1 MKNILTLTCASVV
14 ALGCATDLSAATPTT
29 KQGDAGLKAQV
40 EMLMKRVNELEA
52 REKAVGGLTEKE
64 ATTSGN
70 NLNLKL
76 SGQVN
81 RAVLWHDDGDH
92 SNVVHVD
99 PSSNS
104 STRFRI
110 EATGKLSETNKVGA
124 VIEAG
129 VRSNAAEKVD
139 VHYANDSTVTPKICI
154 AKAFFDSE
162 RWGEVILGQ
171 DWTAASKATRD
182 TDLSNTD
189 AISSGT
195 SVGHLAGGTIF
206 VDKSK
211 ASTDPA
217 FNAKAANKA
226 KTAGGAYLKI
236 SEIFNDI
243 GNGGATGRENLI
255 KYFTPKFWGTKLGA
269 THSYKGRNDVWD
281 VVVKHAST
289 VMGTKLA
296 VQGSYIHD
304 LANTS
309 AIDTTNG
316 TAPAKFTQWN
326 GSIGA
331 LFPIGLSLQFATTSR
346 NWKVKNAPDGKIYY
360 GKVGYQQNFFEA
372 GKTALALDYG
382 HFENMFLNLGPNNTY
397 VKKDFVGK
405 TYGAGLVQ
413 HIDRIA
419 TEIYLSARVYA
430 LDGDS
435 KDAARYKDITMVMS
449 GLRVKF

>member
-14 ALGCATDLSAATPTT
+14 ALGCATDLSAAAPTT

-52 REKAVGGLTEKE
+52 KEKAVGSLTEKE
-64 ATTSGN
+64 AVTSGN
-70 NLNLKL
+70 NLNLTL

-81 RAVLWHDDGDH
+81 RAVLWHDDGEH
-92 SNVVHVD
+92 SNFVHVD
-99 PSSNS
+99 PSSDA

-110 EATGKLSETNKVGA
+110 EATGKISEGNIAGG
-124 VIEAG
+124 VIEMG

-139 VHYANDSTVTPKICI
+139 VHYANDSSVNPKIRL
-154 AKAFFDSE
+154 AEAYFDSK
-162 RWGEVILGQ
+162 RWGKVTLGQ
-171 DWTAASKATRD
+171 GYTAAALVTRY
-182 TDLSNTD
+182 TDLSNTS

-195 SVGHLAGGTIF
+195 NVGQLAGGTIF
-206 VDKSK
+206 VDKTK

-217 FNAKAANKA
+217 FGSKAANKA
-226 KTAGGAYLKI
+226 KTSGGAYIKI
-236 SEIFNDI
+236 AEIFNDI
-243 GNGGATGRENLI
+243 GNGGATGRENRI
-255 KYFTPKFWGTKLGA
+255 QYDTPKFWGTKLA
-269 THSYKGRNDVWD
+269 TSHAYKGRNDMWD
-281 VVVKHAST
+281 VMLKHAST
-289 VMGTKLA
+289 VMGTKIA
-296 VQGSYIHD
+296 VQAAYVHD

-309 AIDTTNG
+309 NVTSSVV
-316 TAPAKFTQWN
+316 APAKYTQWN

-331 LFPIGLSLQFATTSR
+331 LFPIGLSLQFAATSR
-346 NWKVKNAPDGKIYY
+346 NWKVQNAPDGKIYY

-382 HFENMFLNLGPNNTY
+382 HFENMFLNLGPNNAY
-397 VKKDFVGK
+397 VKKDYIGK

-413 HIDRIA
+413 HIDRVA

-435 KDAARYKDITMVMS
+435 TDNARYKDITMVMS

>member
-29 KQGDAGLKAQV
+29 QQGDVALKAQV

-52 REKAVGGLTEKE
+52 KEKAVGNLTEKK
-64 ATTSGN
+64 AVTSGN
-70 NLNLKL
+70 NLDLKL

-92 SNVVHVD
+92 SNFVHVD
-99 PSSNS
+99 PSVNS

-110 EATGKLSETNKVGA
+110 EGTGKISDGTTVGG
-124 VIEAG
+124 VIETD
-129 VRSNAAEKVD
+129 VRSNAAENID
-139 VHYANDSTVTPKICI
+139 VHDANDSTSFLNMRI
-154 AKAFFDSE
+154 AEAYFDSK
-162 RWGEVILGQ
+162 RWGKFTLGQ
-171 DWTAASKATRD
+171 GWTAASKTTRC

-195 SVGHLAGGTIF
+195 SVGQLAGGTQF
-206 VDKSK
+206 VVSNL
-211 ASTDPA
+211 ASADPA
-217 FNAKAANKA
+217 FGAQAANKA
-226 KTAGGAYLKI
+226 TTSGGAKLTVAK
-236 SEIFNDI
+236 IFNDI
-243 GNGGATGRENLI
+243 GDGTGRENRVQ
-255 KYFTPKFWGTKLGA
+255 YDTPEFWGTKLG
-269 THSYKGRNDVWD
+269 TSHVYKGRNDMWD
-281 VVVKHAST
+281 VVLKHASI
-289 VMGTKLA
+289 VMGTKIA
-296 VQGSYIHD
+296 FQGAYIHD

-309 AIDTTNG
+309 NATATVK
-316 TAPAKFTQWN
+316 APAKYTQWN

-331 LFPIGLSLQFATTSR
+331 LFPIGLSLQFAATHR
-346 NWKVKNAPDGKIYY
+346 NWKLQNANDGKIYY
-360 GKVGYQQNFFEA
+360 GKIGYQQNFFEA

-382 HFENMFLNLGPNNTY
+382 HFDNMFLNIGANNANI
-397 VKKDFVGK
+397 KKDYVGK

-413 HIDRIA
+413 HIDRVA

-435 KDAARYKDITMVMS
+435 TDAARFKDITMVMS

>member
-1 MKNILTLTCASVV
+1 MKNILTLTCASVF

-29 KQGDAGLKAQV
+29 QQGDAGLQAQV

-52 REKAVGGLTEKE
+52 KEKVIGDLTEKE
-64 ATTSGN
+64 AVTSGN

-92 SNVVHVD
+92 SNFVHVD
-99 PSSNS
+99 PSDEA

-110 EATGKLSETNKVGA
+110 DATGKLSEGNTVGGTIELDVGA
-124 VIEAG
+124 
-129 VRSNAAEKVD
+129 NAAERVD
-139 VHYANDSTVTPKICI
+139 VHYANDGRTSLYIRI
-154 AKAFFDSE
+154 AEAFFNSN
-162 RWGEVILGQ
+162 RWGDVTLGQ
-171 DWTAASKATRD
+171 GWTAGSRVTRD
-182 TDLSNTD
+182 TDMSNTG
-189 AISSGT
+189 AISNGT
-195 SVGHLAGGTIF
+195 SIGQLSGGTQF
-206 VDKSK
+206 VVNNLPS
-211 ASTDPA
+211 ADPA
-217 FNAKAANKA
+217 FGAQAANKA
-226 KTAGGAYLKI
+226 TSAGGAALTI
-236 SEIFNDI
+236 ARLFDDI
-243 GNGGATGRENLI
+243 GNGTGRENRI
-255 KYFTPKFWGTKLGA
+255 QYDTPTFWGTKLA
-269 THSYKGRNDVWD
+269 TSHVYKGRNDMWD
-281 VVVKHAST
+281 VALKHEST
-289 VMGTKLA
+289 FMGTKIA

-304 LANTS
+304 LANTN
-309 AIDTTNG
+309 DV
-316 TAPAKFTQWN
+316 APAKYTQWN

-346 NWKVKNAPDGKIYY
+346 NWKVKDAPDGKIYY

-382 HFENMFLNLGPNNTY
+382 HFENMFLNIGPNNAY
-397 VKKDFVGK
+397 IKRDYVGK

-413 HIDRIA
+413 HIDRVA
-419 TEIYLSARVYA
+419 TELYLSARVYA

>member
-1 MKNILTLTCASVV
+1 MKNILTLTCASVI
-14 ALGCATDLSAATPTT
+14 ALSCATDLSAAAPTT

-52 REKAVGGLTEKE
+52 KEQAIGNLTEKE
-64 ATTSGN
+64 SVTSGN

-99 PSSNS
+99 PSSDA
-104 STRFRI
+104 STRVRV
-110 EATGKLSETNKVGA
+110 EATGKLSEGNMVGGI
-124 VIEAG
+124 IEAG
-129 VRSNAAEKVD
+129 FRSNAAEKVD
-139 VHYANDSTVTPKICI
+139 VHYANDSTVSPKIRL
-154 AKAFFDSE
+154 AEAYFESK
-162 RWGEVILGQ
+162 RWGKVTLGQ
-171 DWTAASKATRD
+171 GYTAAALTTRY

-189 AISSGT
+189 AISRGT
-195 SVGHLAGGTIF
+195 NVGQLAGGTTF
-206 VDKSK
+206 VDSTK
-211 ASTDPA
+211 ASANPA
-217 FNAKAANKA
+217 FGSKAANKA
-226 KTAGGAYLKI
+226 KTSGGAYLKI
-236 SEIFNDI
+236 AEVFTDI
-243 GNGGATGRENLI
+243 GNDGATGRENRI
-255 KYFTPKFWGTKLGA
+255 QYDTPKFWGTKLA
-269 THSYKGRNDVWD
+269 TSHAYKGRNDMWD
-281 VVVKHAST
+281 VMLKHAST
-289 VMGTKLA
+289 VMGTKIA
-296 VQGSYIHD
+296 VQAAYIHD

-309 AIDTTNG
+309 NVSSSTT
-316 TAPAKFTQWN
+316 TPAKYTQWN

-331 LFPIGLSLQFATTSR
+331 LFPIGLSLQFATTYR
-346 NWKVKNAPDGKIYY
+346 DWQVENAPKGKIYY

-382 HFENMFLNLGPNNTY
+382 YFENMFLNLGTDSTF
-397 VKKDFVGK
+397 VKRDYVGK

-419 TEIYLSARVYA
+419 TELYLSARVYS

-435 KDAARYKDITMVMS
+435 NDTARYKDITMVMS